1 MAEYN
6 EEILKN
12 KIITEKLKKVFDP
25 EIPIDIY
32 ELGLI
37 YDVNIEKTN
46 NYISVDINMTLTSP
60 SCPVAE
66 ALLDQVKSYV
76 ESLDVVD
83 SCTVNLVFTPPW
95 TKEKISDEG
104 NLELMLSG
112 INL

>member
-1 MAEYN
+1 MAEFNKN
-6 EEILKN
+6 ELKE
-12 KIITEKLKKVFDP
+12 KIIQEKLKKVFDP

-46 NYISVDINMTLTSP
+46 NYISVEINMTLTSP
-60 SCPVAE
+60 ACPVAE

-76 ESLDVVD
+76 EDLEEVD
-83 SCTVNLVFTPPW
+83 SCSVNLVFDPPW
-95 TKEKISDEG
+95 DKSKISEDG
-104 NLELMLSG
+104 NMELMLSG